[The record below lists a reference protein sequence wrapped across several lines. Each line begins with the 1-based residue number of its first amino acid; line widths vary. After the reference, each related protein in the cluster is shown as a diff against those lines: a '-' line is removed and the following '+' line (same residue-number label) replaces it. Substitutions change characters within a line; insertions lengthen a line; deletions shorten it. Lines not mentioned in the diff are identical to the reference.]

1 MRMSLTENVSAR
13 SGFTRRR
20 RRPIKRRLI
29 FAAIGLA
36 ILLLALAGWAVQA
49 FRPAR

>member
-1 MRMSLTENVSAR
+1 MSLTENVSAR
-13 SGFTRRR
+13 SGFTRRS